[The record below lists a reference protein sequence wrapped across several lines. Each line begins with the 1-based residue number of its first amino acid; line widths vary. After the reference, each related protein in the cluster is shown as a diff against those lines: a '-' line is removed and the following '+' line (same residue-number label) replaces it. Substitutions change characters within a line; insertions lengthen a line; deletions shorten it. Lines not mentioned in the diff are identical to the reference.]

1 MKQNKD
7 EDQIAYENAL
17 KQREEEEMQEYQNN
31 RDEVPNL
38 PI

>member
-7 EDQIAYENAL
+7 EDQIAYENDL

-31 RDEVPNL
+31 RDEIIYL
-38 PI
+38 P